1 MVKFY
6 FQKLLCLLL
15 LVAISY
21 AVSAQTPTTVA
32 TAPYFCG
39 FEDAAENANWVLNP
53 GSPAIINN
61 PNFVNKWAI
70 GQASHKQGYN
80 GLYICKDNDVSLSV
94 YAEKSG
100 YTYAYREFNLPV
112 GEYDLA
118 FSWRCLG
125 EFNADEVIAYWM
137 PVSVTT
143 NGGLVATEP
152 AAVRPYKIALTTGAK
167 GDSLH
172 SSSAWR
178 YAKGTVKVTNAN
190 QNYKLAFL
198 WRNNNDRTYNPGGCI
213 DNVQLAKKALSTD
226 CNQMPANLN
235 VTMDN
240 VAGTM
245 NISWS
250 GTRGD
255 TYDILYWLDGS
266 GVVDSITGLTNSS
279 YTIQTRDMNTGL
291 YTVWVRSV
299 CPDGTASLFSE
310 ISGVKIVGK
319 INTLTSACPE
329 VAIPYTSFS
338 EDGMKV
344 LKMKCSDGGNY
355 FLKANAVC
363 VGGSIAG
370 YMVEEIPYAP
380 PFPFNAGVPFQVDGG
395 WKDDIWSQIV
405 ELPFSFCFFDGVYN
419 QAQVGANGIVTF
431 DATHTAGSFCNWR
444 LYEEQDIPNPNFI
457 YKNSIFGVYEDA
469 HMGRISG
476 DGGMYFGVLGEYPCR
491 TFTASWYDAPS
502 YACLSYKNTY
512 QIVMYEGT
520 NVIDVYVKQ
529 RLRCDD
535 WNNGIGIIGLINS
548 DGTDGVAA
556 PGRNKSDQW
565 EVTEANSEAWRFI
578 PLSTP
583 SYEITWYKGVG
594 CDGPVIGK
602 SDSIW
607 ITPTDRTQDT
617 VTVRMQFSACNGEY
631 FDIKDTAIIQYPVID
646 SLDVLEVNIC
656 PGEVY
661 QDKYIKTDEEG
672 YHEVVVKDATGC
684 DSLVYRLNLK
694 VHEAIQE
701 TFDTTVCYG
710 DTLHWRTAT
719 YTKTGTYTYSERY
732 HTGCDSIIQTI
743 HLTVLP
749 KINYSFTVI
758 DAMKGPNSG
767 AINLSVQ
774 DQTYY
779 YTLNGVKNAPLNN
792 LTAGVY
798 ELIVYN
804 QQGCAAVP
812 EEVTITTECFEGEL
826 ILPIEM
832 ICADEASFVVPFSK
846 QSGYSPAYT
855 LTFSKEAQ
863 QAGFQDIV
871 MNEEL
876 DFNDADEAEVVVN
889 IPAKV
894 RPGYYSATLNMQDL
908 NCEDK
913 HYPFEFAVFY
923 SSSIVA
929 QKWDDVLGVLNTSG
943 YKFSAYQ
950 WVKNDKPITGAN
962 ASYYYLG
969 EDAVFQAGDIY
980 QVLLT
985 RVGESQAVPTCPF
998 YPDVNR
1004 TASATPSLKQSVT
1017 AWTVDAPNIEN
1028 ATVTVFNAMGIP
1040 IMQYPMTNGSVSF
1053 PKPSQSGL
1061 YLIDIQPTSD
1071 VPRTTLRVM
1080 AGR

>member
-21 AVSAQTPTTVA
+21 AVSAQTPPTVA

-240 VAGTM
+240 IAGTM

-266 GVVDSITGLTNSS
+266 GVVDSITGLTNTS

-310 ISGVKIVGK
+310 VSGVKIVGK

-344 LKMKCSDGGNY
+344 LKMNCSDGGNY

-380 PFPFNAGVPFQVDGG
+380 PFPFNAGVPFKVDGG

-672 YHEVVVKDATGC
+672 YHEVVLKDATGC

-749 KINYSFTVI
+749 KINYSFTVT

-804 QQGCAAVP
+804 QQGCAAAS

-863 QAGFQDIV
+863 QAGFQDII

-876 DFNDADEAEVVVN
+876 NFNDADEAEVVVN

-969 EDAVFQAGDIY
+969 EDTVFQTGDMY

>member
-1 MVKFY
+1 MVKLY
-6 FQKLLCLLL
+6 IQKLFCLLL

-21 AVSAQTPTTVA
+21 TVSAQTAATVA

-39 FEDAAENANWVLNP
+39 FEDVAENANWVLNP
-53 GSPAIINN
+53 GTPAIVNN
-61 PNFVNKWAI
+61 PNFVNKWTI
-70 GQASHKQGYN
+70 GQAAHKQGYN
-80 GLYICKDNDVSLSV
+80 GLYICKDNDATLSV

-100 YTYAYREFNLPV
+100 YTYAYREFSLPV

-137 PVSVTT
+137 PASVTT
-143 NGGLVATEP
+143 NAGLVAAEP
-152 AAVRPYKIALTTGAK
+152 TAVRPYKITLKTGVQS
-167 GDSLH
+167 DSLQG
-172 SSSAWR
+172 SSAWR
-178 YAKGTVKVTNAN
+178 YATGTVRVTNAS

-213 DNVQLAKKALSTD
+213 DNVQLAKKPLSTD
-226 CNQMPANLN
+226 CNQKPADLQVN
-235 VTMDN
+235 MDN

-245 NISWS
+245 TISWS
-250 GTRGD
+250 GITGN
-255 TYDILYWLDGS
+255 TYDIFYWLDNS
-266 GVVDSITGLTNSS
+266 GVVDSITGLTNTSH
-279 YTIQTRDMNTGL
+279 TILTSDMNTGR
-291 YTVWVRSV
+291 YTVWVRTV
-299 CPDGTASLFSE
+299 CPDGTTSLFSE
-310 ISGVKIVGK
+310 VSGVKVVGK
-319 INTLTSACPE
+319 INSLTSACPE
-329 VAIPYTSFS
+329 VAIPYTSFDA
-338 EDGMKV
+338 DGMKV
-344 LKMKCSDGGNY
+344 LKMNCSDGGNY

-380 PFPFNAGVPFQVDGG
+380 PFPFNAGVPFKVDGG
-395 WKDDIWSQIV
+395 WKDDIWSQVV

-431 DATHTAGSFCNWR
+431 DATHQAGSYCQWR
-444 LYEEQDIPNPNFI
+444 LTGQDNIPNPDFV

-469 HMGRISG
+469 HMGRLSG
-476 DGGMYFGVLGEYPCR
+476 NGGMYFGVLGEYPCR

-502 YACLSYKNTY
+502 YSCLEYKNTY

-529 RLRCDD
+529 RLRCAG
-535 WNNGIGIIGLINS
+535 WNDGIGIIGIINS
-548 DGTDGVAA
+548 DGTDGIAA
-556 PGRNKSDQW
+556 PGRNKDDLW
-565 EVTEANSEAWRFI
+565 EVTETNSEAWRFI

-583 SYEITWYKGVG
+583 TYEITWYKGVG
-594 CDGPVIGK
+594 FNGPVIGK

-607 ITPTDRTQDT
+607 ITPTNKTQDT

-631 FDIKDTAIIQYPVID
+631 FDIADTAIIQYPVID
-646 SLDVLEVNIC
+646 SLDLLEVSIC

-661 QDKYIKTDEEG
+661 QDKYIETDEIG
-672 YHEVVVKDATGC
+672 YHEVVLQDVMGC

-694 VHEAIQE
+694 VYDAIKE
-701 TFDTTVCYG
+701 TIDTTVCYG
-710 DTLHWRTAT
+710 DTLHWREAT

-732 HTGCDSIIQTI
+732 HSGCDSLVQTI

-749 KINYSFTVI
+749 KINYSYTVT

-774 DQTYY
+774 DRTYY
-779 YTLNGVKNAPLNN
+779 YTLNGVKNVPLNN
-792 LTAGVY
+792 LSAGVY

-804 QQGCAAVP
+804 QQGCSAAP
-812 EEVTITTECFEGEL
+812 EEITIITECLEGEL
-826 ILPIEM
+826 TLPIEM
-832 ICADEASFVVPFSK
+832 ICADDATFVIPFTK
-846 QSGYSPAYT
+846 KSGYSPAYT
-855 LTFSKEAQ
+855 LSFSKEAQ
-863 QAGFQDIV
+863 QAGFQDILK
-871 MNEEL
+871 NEEL
-876 DFNDADEAEVVVN
+876 DYNDADEAEIVVT

-943 YKFSAYQ
+943 YKFSSYQ
-950 WVKNDKPITGAN
+950 WLKNDKPITGAN
-962 ASYYYLG
+962 ASFYYLG
-969 EDAVFQAGDIY
+969 EDNVFQAGDMY

-985 RVGESQAVPTCPF
+985 RVGENKAVPTCPF

-1004 TASATPSLKQSVT
+1004 MASTQPSIKQSATT
-1017 AWTVDAPNIEN
+1017 WTVDAPDIKN
-1028 ATVTVFNAMGIP
+1028 ATVTVYNAMGVP
-1040 IMQYPMTNGSVSF
+1040 VMQAPMNNGSVSF

-1061 YLIDIQPTSD
+1061 YLIDIQPASD
-1071 VPRTTLRVM
+1071 AQKVTLRVM

>member
-21 AVSAQTPTTVA
+21 AVSAQTTATVA

-266 GVVDSITGLTNSS
+266 GVVDSITGLTNTS

-310 ISGVKIVGK
+310 VSGVKIVGK

-344 LKMKCSDGGNY
+344 LKMNCSDGGNY

-380 PFPFNAGVPFQVDGG
+380 PFPFNAGVPFKVDGG

-431 DATHTAGSFCNWR
+431 DATHTAGSYCIWN
-444 LYEEQDIPNPNFI
+444 LKNEQDIPNPNFI

-749 KINYSFTVI
+749 KINYSFTVT

-804 QQGCAAVP
+804 QPGCAAAP

-969 EDAVFQAGDIY
+969 EDAVFQAGDMY

-1004 TASATPSLKQSVT
+1004 TASATPTLKQSVT

-1071 VPRTTLRVM
+1071 VQRTTLRVM

>member
-266 GVVDSITGLTNSS
+266 GVVDSITGLTNTS
-279 YTIQTRDMNTGL
+279 YTLQTRDMNTGL

-310 ISGVKIVGK
+310 VSGVKIVGK

-344 LKMKCSDGGNY
+344 LKMNCSDGGNY

-535 WNNGIGIIGLINS
+535 WNNGIGIIGLINA

-804 QQGCAAVP
+804 QQGCAAAP

-969 EDAVFQAGDIY
+969 EDAVFQAGDMY

-1004 TASATPSLKQSVT
+1004 TASATPTLKQSVT

-1071 VPRTTLRVM
+1071 VQRTTLRVM